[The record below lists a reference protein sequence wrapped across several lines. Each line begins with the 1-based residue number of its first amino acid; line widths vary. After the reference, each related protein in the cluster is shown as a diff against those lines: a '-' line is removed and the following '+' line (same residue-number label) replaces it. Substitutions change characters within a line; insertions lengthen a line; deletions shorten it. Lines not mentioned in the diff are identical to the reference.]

1 MTLNLLFDS
10 LPFDIQIKAGNFPT
24 QEIHCEKLK
33 TGSVKL
39 WMDPALDKAY
49 ILFNAGDANKRSD
62 GTHDPKGVTQIV
74 DYFIRY
80 KAMNKYIQSI

>member
-1 MTLNLLFDS
+1 
-10 LPFDIQIKAGNFPT
+10 
-24 QEIHCEKLK
+24 
-33 TGSVKL
+33 
-39 WMDPALDKAY
+39 MDPALDKAY